1 MSEEST
7 TDWPEP
13 SQTPLFYAVHSE
25 RYARQTQIEEYEGRV
40 NRSLIVIK
48 GPIHDGLIPP
58 LSDALSDVDYESPI
72 DLMVTSG
79 GGIPEVALKMAT
91 MCRGVNGQ
99 RQDMRIVVPE
109 IAASAA
115 TILALAADSLL
126 MSDMSSLGPIDPQL
140 IIESPGNQR
149 LVMVPAKHIKGIVEE
164 MKSDITSKPALTDF
178 YKSFVPMNVID
189 GLLHQRALAALE
201 GNTDIAR
208 EALSMRRD
216 GPDSD
221 ISSEIIDSLQREP
234 EHSAMIGPSRAKAL
248 HLPVEYVDPQEPI
261 WRYLW
266 RLHLQYSTAY
276 PAANHSIV
284 EGRRVSFVWNPSSD
298 PGV

>member
-99 RQDMRIVVPE
+99 RQDMRIVE
-109 IAASAA
+109 RNKRLRLS
-115 TILALAADSLL
+115 
-126 MSDMSSLGPIDPQL
+126 MSICVRYLVRPLTRGVLGKPL
-140 IIESPGNQR
+140 
-149 LVMVPAKHIKGIVEE
+149 
-164 MKSDITSKPALTDF
+164 TSKAHGRLPGSPWPRPAARSSRPALR
-178 YKSFVPMNVID
+178 
-189 GLLHQRALAALE
+189 QR
-201 GNTDIAR
+201 
-208 EALSMRRD
+208 
-216 GPDSD
+216 
-221 ISSEIIDSLQREP
+221 
-234 EHSAMIGPSRAKAL
+234 
-248 HLPVEYVDPQEPI
+248 
-261 WRYLW
+261 
-266 RLHLQYSTAY
+266 
-276 PAANHSIV
+276 
-284 EGRRVSFVWNPSSD
+284 
-298 PGV
+298 

>member
-99 RQDMRIVVPE
+99 RQDMYGE
-109 IAASAA
+109 G
-115 TILALAADSLL
+115 LALAEPASAR
-126 MSDMSSLGPIDPQL
+126 PR
-140 IIESPGNQR
+140 PGHHGGACR
-149 LVMVPAKHIKGIVEE
+149 
-164 MKSDITSKPALTDF
+164 
-178 YKSFVPMNVID
+178 
-189 GLLHQRALAALE
+189 GLAHWRSIWVTTRQRARLLLLSPSGLWASVVDKAAS
-201 GNTDIAR
+201 NSVATR
-208 EALSMRRD
+208 WYRR
-216 GPDSD
+216 
-221 ISSEIIDSLQREP
+221 
-234 EHSAMIGPSRAKAL
+234 SR
-248 HLPVEYVDPQEPI
+248 Y
-261 WRYLW
+261 
-266 RLHLQYSTAY
+266 
-276 PAANHSIV
+276 
-284 EGRRVSFVWNPSSD
+284 
-298 PGV
+298 